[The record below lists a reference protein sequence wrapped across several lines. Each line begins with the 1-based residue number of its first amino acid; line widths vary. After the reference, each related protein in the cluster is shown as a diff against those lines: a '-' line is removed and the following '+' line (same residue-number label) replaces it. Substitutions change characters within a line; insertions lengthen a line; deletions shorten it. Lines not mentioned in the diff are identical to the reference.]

1 VDLDGLPEVNEKS
14 EKTVKILTYHSS
26 CLLFVVL
33 CSSFTAHSVANAQTS
48 ETNRRLR
55 RALDMFP
62 EADANKD
69 GILTMEEALAARFEF
84 ERLSGNGGGTLL
96 KPDHENVVYG
106 PFERNALDLWIAE
119 SDEPTPL
126 LICIHGGGFKGGSK
140 EKFRRQTELIQT
152 MLDHGVSVAAINY
165 RLTEK
170 GKNPYPIPMHDG
182 ARALQFLRHHADK
195 YNLDKTRV
203 ASTGG
208 SAGGCMTL
216 WLGLHDDLAD
226 PNSEDPVLR
235 ESTRLTAMVPI
246 GAQSSLHLPT
256 LLNWFHVESLQ
267 EHGGG
272 RPLFAIPP
280 KGELVMTPELEG
292 LTRDASP
299 ITHLSKDD
307 PPAYMV
313 YGPNKPVTETSSANL
328 WVHHPT
334 MGIKLKAAMDELGV
348 ECHVEYVGG
357 PKNEDYENMVEFLL
371 KKLDVVKV
379 SG

>member
-1 VDLDGLPEVNEKS
+1 MMIH
-14 EKTVKILTYHSS
+14 TCHSS
-26 CLLFVVL
+26 CVQLLFFVL
-33 CSSFTAHSVANAQTS
+33 VSFFAAHSVVSAQTS
-48 ETNRRLR
+48 ETNRRLK
-55 RALDMFP
+55 RALDRFP

-69 GILTMEEALAARFEF
+69 GILTMEEALAARSGF
-84 ERLSGNGGGTLL
+84 ERATGNGRGTML

-106 PFERNALDLWIAE
+106 PYERNVLDLWIAE
-119 SDEPTPL
+119 SEEPTPL

-140 EKFRRQTELIQT
+140 DKFRRQTDLIQT

-182 ARALQFLRHHADK
+182 ARALQFLRYHADE

-226 PNSEDPVLR
+226 PDNEDPVLR
-235 ESTRLTAMVPI
+235 ESTRLTAMAPL
-246 GAQSSLHLPT
+246 GAQSCLHLPT
-256 LLNWFHVESLQ
+256 LLDWFQVESLK

-272 RPLFAIPP
+272 RPLFAVPAG
-280 KGELVMTPELEG
+280 GEIVMTPELDA

-313 YGPNKPVTETSSANL
+313 FGANKPVTETSSPNL
-328 WVHHPT
+328 WVHHPM
-334 MGIKLKAAMDELGV
+334 MGIKLKEAMDKLGV
-348 ECHVEYVGG
+348 ECHVEYSDG
-357 PKNEDYENMVEFLL
+357 PKNGDYENMVEFLL

-379 SG
+379 PG